1 MMRPPR
7 GSWTFIILIA
17 SCAHRNTPVRLTSTA
32 AVHCSNVRSSIG
44 TAGAPVPALLKG
56 RSKRP
61 NISLILLKSARTACG
76 LLTSVGTTSIR
87 PSECFLS
94 PAVFSNS
101 WTRRPANT
109 TAHPFSWKAR
119 LTARPIPLPAPVT
132 SAIFSA
138 GIFIVLFS
146 DQPGTDGPWY
156 EVELQDGRYNHNCRT
171 PNIRHH
177 SSRGSGCARAHLE
190 LSRVRNTLPST
201 VALQEAASGN
211 N

>member
-1 MMRPPR
+1 MIRPPR
-7 GSWTFIILIA
+7 GSCAFMILIA

-32 AVHCSNVRSSIG
+32 AAHCSNVRSSIG
-44 TAGAPVPALLKG
+44 TGGAPVPALLNS

-61 NISLILLKSARTACG
+61 NTSWILPKSARTGCG

-109 TAHPFSWKAR
+109 TAHPFSRKAR

-132 SAIFSA
+132 TAIFSA
-138 GIFIVLFS
+138 GIVYCPVF
-146 DQPGTDGPWY
+146 
-156 EVELQDGRYNHNCRT
+156 
-171 PNIRHH
+171 
-177 SSRGSGCARAHLE
+177 
-190 LSRVRNTLPST
+190 
-201 VALQEAASGN
+201 
-211 N
+211 